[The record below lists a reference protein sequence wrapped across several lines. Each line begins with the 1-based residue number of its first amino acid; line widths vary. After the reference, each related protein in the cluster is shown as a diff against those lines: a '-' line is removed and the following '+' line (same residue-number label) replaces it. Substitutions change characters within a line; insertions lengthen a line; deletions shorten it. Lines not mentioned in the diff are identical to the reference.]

1 MLLLL
6 LLHYKLGGIPL
17 AEDKEKSLTDETLPQ
32 EPEEKS
38 DGWDWDAAVPQ
49 TDTTNIT
56 FDDLQETEL
65 KIETEPAEKEDEE
78 KTEEEAQN
86 PDDDGLCIVC
96 GKRRG
101 NSPSDLY
108 CNECRSKFLRTNY
121 GIGHI
126 ILAFVM
132 VIVAA
137 LGYFVCTS
145 TVTVSGKLFKAEQC
159 ISEKRY
165 NDALNLCS
173 DVLEA
178 TDKLNS
184 GVNSV
189 IKGINENIRSLDWFT
204 EGSKSAQLIL
214 ETYAQTMTINY
225 QDRSTFTSA
234 VDKFVED
241 GQFELSQN
249 SRIKELYDLSKSFDT
264 LEETLVTKLNNYISE
279 KEDGSYDVKYDEA
292 IKYLDSVKTESDVQ
306 KSLVDYYRF
315 MMAYYAEKDADVIL
329 GFLGDAYEA
338 SGEYKYLYSEVYLAM
353 AWENKAYDT
362 VLNVADEAIKFNK
375 NDASAY
381 YYTVR
386 VYIEKGDLDTAD
398 KMCEELREANP
409 DGLDYYSTK
418 AELLRRRNKLEDAIE
433 ICRKGI
439 VAGSDAEI
447 YRQQA
452 IAYLLLSDKEN
463 ALEAITQSYEIAMQ
477 NNSNGISL
485 EELNTVALICFICGD
500 TDTYDEIV
508 AMFEQYGESL
518 NEKTQKCIKGDIT
531 FEDIFMKGS
540 GEIS

>member
-108 CNECRSKFLRTNY
+108 CNECRAKFLRTNY

-204 EGSKSAQLIL
+204 EGSKSAQIIL

-329 GFLGDAYEA
+329 GFLGDAYKA

-398 KMCEELREANP
+398 KMCEELREAMKRGAIVLATGNSFEMFGKKITDKNGAEFEGLGFFDFTTTESDKRTVTDSLCEFNGAEIIGFVNKASEIFGITKP
-409 DGLDYYSTK
+409 FFTVKQGAGNNKNETATEGIIDGNFYGTHIIGP
-418 AELLRRRNKLEDAIE
+418 LLIRNKA
-433 ICRKGI
+433 
-439 VAGSDAEI
+439 VAEYFAN
-447 YRQQA
+447 
-452 IAYLLLSDKEN
+452 LLK
-463 ALEAITQSYEIAMQ
+463 
-477 NNSNGISL
+477 
-485 EELNTVALICFICGD
+485 
-500 TDTYDEIV
+500 
-508 AMFEQYGESL
+508 
-518 NEKTQKCIKGDIT
+518 
-531 FEDIFMKGS
+531 
-540 GEIS
+540 

>member
-65 KIETEPAEKEDEE
+65 KIEAEPAEKEDEE

-108 CNECRSKFLRTNY
+108 CNECRAKFLRTNY

-362 VLNVADEAIKFNK
+362 VLNVADEAIKFNM

>member
-108 CNECRSKFLRTNY
+108 CNECRAKFLRTNY

-204 EGSKSAQLIL
+204 EGSKSAQIIL

>member
-500 TDTYDEIV
+500 TDTYDEVV

>member
-65 KIETEPAEKEDEE
+65 KIEAEPAEKEDEE

-86 PDDDGLCIVC
+86 SDDDGLCIVC

-108 CNECRSKFLRTNY
+108 CNECRVKFLRTNY

-249 SRIKELYDLSKSFDT
+249 SRIKELYDLSKSFDA

-362 VLNVADEAIKFNK
+362 VLNVAEEAIKFNK

>member
-1 MLLLL
+1 M
-6 LLHYKLGGIPL
+6 

-189 IKGINENIRSLDWFT
+189 IKGINENIRSLD
-204 EGSKSAQLIL
+204 
-214 ETYAQTMTINY
+214 
-225 QDRSTFTSA
+225 
-234 VDKFVED
+234 
-241 GQFELSQN
+241 
-249 SRIKELYDLSKSFDT
+249 
-264 LEETLVTKLNNYISE
+264 
-279 KEDGSYDVKYDEA
+279 
-292 IKYLDSVKTESDVQ
+292 
-306 KSLVDYYRF
+306 
-315 MMAYYAEKDADVIL
+315 
-329 GFLGDAYEA
+329 
-338 SGEYKYLYSEVYLAM
+338 
-353 AWENKAYDT
+353 
-362 VLNVADEAIKFNK
+362 
-375 NDASAY
+375 
-381 YYTVR
+381 
-386 VYIEKGDLDTAD
+386 
-398 KMCEELREANP
+398 
-409 DGLDYYSTK
+409 
-418 AELLRRRNKLEDAIE
+418 
-433 ICRKGI
+433 
-439 VAGSDAEI
+439 
-447 YRQQA
+447 
-452 IAYLLLSDKEN
+452 
-463 ALEAITQSYEIAMQ
+463 
-477 NNSNGISL
+477 
-485 EELNTVALICFICGD
+485 
-500 TDTYDEIV
+500 
-508 AMFEQYGESL
+508 
-518 NEKTQKCIKGDIT
+518 
-531 FEDIFMKGS
+531 
-540 GEIS
+540 

>member
-1 MLLLL
+1 MAFPFFTVLEGIQQCCSLFRHLFCQMLVY
-6 LLHYKLGGIPL
+6 LHCDLNV
-17 AEDKEKSLTDETLPQ
+17 LTD
-32 EPEEKS
+32 
-38 DGWDWDAAVPQ
+38 
-49 TDTTNIT
+49 
-56 FDDLQETEL
+56 
-65 KIETEPAEKEDEE
+65 
-78 KTEEEAQN
+78 
-86 PDDDGLCIVC
+86 
-96 GKRRG
+96 
-101 NSPSDLY
+101 Y
-108 CNECRSKFLRTNY
+108 
-121 GIGHI
+121 
-126 ILAFVM
+126 
-132 VIVAA
+132 
-137 LGYFVCTS
+137 LGV
-145 TVTVSGKLFKAEQC
+145 
-159 ISEKRY
+159 
-165 NDALNLCS
+165 
-173 DVLEA
+173 
-178 TDKLNS
+178 
-184 GVNSV
+184 
-189 IKGINENIRSLDWFT
+189 
-204 EGSKSAQLIL
+204 SKSNDFA
-214 ETYAQTMTINY
+214 Y
-225 QDRSTFTSA
+225 TSVVVMA
-234 VDKFVED
+234 RDIESVDF
-241 GQFELSQN
+241 SQVFAA
-249 SRIKELYDLSKSFDT
+249 Y
-264 LEETLVTKLNNYISE
+264 E
-279 KEDGSYDVKYDEA
+279 KVS
-292 IKYLDSVKTESDVQ
+292 
-306 KSLVDYYRF
+306 
-315 MMAYYAEKDADVIL
+315 EKDADVIL
-329 GFLGDAYEA
+329 GFLGDAYEV

-362 VLNVADEAIKFNK
+362 VLSVADDAIKFNK

>member
-65 KIETEPAEKEDEE
+65 KIEAEPAEKEDEE

-86 PDDDGLCIVC
+86 SDDDGLCIVC

-108 CNECRSKFLRTNY
+108 CNECRVKFLRTNY

-249 SRIKELYDLSKSFDT
+249 SRIKELYDLSKSFDA

>member
-1 MLLLL
+1 M
-6 LLHYKLGGIPL
+6 

-65 KIETEPAEKEDEE
+65 KIEAEPAEKEDEE

-86 PDDDGLCIVC
+86 SDDDGLCIVC

-108 CNECRSKFLRTNY
+108 CNECRVKFLRTNY

-249 SRIKELYDLSKSFDT
+249 SRIKELYDLSKSFDA

>member
-1 MLLLL
+1 
-6 LLHYKLGGIPL
+6 
-17 AEDKEKSLTDETLPQ
+17 
-32 EPEEKS
+32 
-38 DGWDWDAAVPQ
+38 
-49 TDTTNIT
+49 
-56 FDDLQETEL
+56 
-65 KIETEPAEKEDEE
+65 
-78 KTEEEAQN
+78 
-86 PDDDGLCIVC
+86 
-96 GKRRG
+96 
-101 NSPSDLY
+101 
-108 CNECRSKFLRTNY
+108 
-121 GIGHI
+121 
-126 ILAFVM
+126 
-132 VIVAA
+132 
-137 LGYFVCTS
+137 
-145 TVTVSGKLFKAEQC
+145 
-159 ISEKRY
+159 
-165 NDALNLCS
+165 
-173 DVLEA
+173 
-178 TDKLNS
+178 
-184 GVNSV
+184 
-189 IKGINENIRSLDWFT
+189 
-204 EGSKSAQLIL
+204 
-214 ETYAQTMTINY
+214 MTINY

>member
-65 KIETEPAEKEDEE
+65 KIETEPAEKEDEK

-86 PDDDGLCIVC
+86 SDDDGLCIVC

-108 CNECRSKFLRTNY
+108 CNECRVKFLRTNY

-249 SRIKELYDLSKSFDT
+249 SRIKELYDLSKSFDA